1 MKKVIIK
8 ECGIEENLFTVLLD
22 GYQMFDWKMN
32 WKEFIMRAREEIDQK
47 MEEWKQENIDEE

>member
-32 WKEFIMRAREEIDQK
+32 WKEFIMQAREEIDQK